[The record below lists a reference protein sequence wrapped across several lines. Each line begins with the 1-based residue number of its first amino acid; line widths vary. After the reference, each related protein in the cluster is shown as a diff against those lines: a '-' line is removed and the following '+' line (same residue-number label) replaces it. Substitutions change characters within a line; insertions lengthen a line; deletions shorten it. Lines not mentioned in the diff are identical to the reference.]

1 MFGYYIVGNS
11 APNLPLHLSSGEGVD
26 QKAVSSNFQGN
37 TIWKNDSPSLTRILL
52 LTLKVL
58 RLLLS
63 VPDDVYARIV
73 GWKMDRP
80 SGVSNDLCNDLF

>member
-1 MFGYYIVGNS
+1 MCGLGSEEICNLFGYYIVGDS
-11 APNLPLHLSSGEGVD
+11 APHLSLHLSSGEVAD
-26 QKAVSSNFQGN
+26 QKAVSSNFQGK
-37 TIWKNDSPSLTRILL
+37 TVWKNDTRSLTRILF

-73 GWKMDRP
+73 G
-80 SGVSNDLCNDLF
+80 